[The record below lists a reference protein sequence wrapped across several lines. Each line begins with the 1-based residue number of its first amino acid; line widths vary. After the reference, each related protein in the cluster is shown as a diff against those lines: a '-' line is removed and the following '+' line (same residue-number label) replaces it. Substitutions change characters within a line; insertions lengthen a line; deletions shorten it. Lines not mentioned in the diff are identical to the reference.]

1 MVACARNRIAN
12 LSAELDHRLM
22 HLRLDLLLEHDL
34 STLEDFLDVR
44 PQLAR
49 LRVDN
54 RKLFLDAERVGVLLL
69 HPSGRKT
76 SADFADLHR
85 LFQNRARPPRSA
97 KICEICRHTS
107 AEFAQRTLRHG
118 SLEEFAPA

>member
-1 MVACARNRIAN
+1 MVARTGNRIAN

-85 LFQNRARPPRSA
+85 LFLSSRSLCRFNRS
-97 KICEICRHTS
+97 
-107 AEFAQRTLRHG
+107 
-118 SLEEFAPA
+118 EERR